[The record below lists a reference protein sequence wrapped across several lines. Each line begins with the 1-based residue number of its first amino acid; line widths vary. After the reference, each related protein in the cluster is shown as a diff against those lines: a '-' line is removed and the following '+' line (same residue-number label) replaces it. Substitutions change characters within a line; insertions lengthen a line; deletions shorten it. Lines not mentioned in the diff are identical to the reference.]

1 MNNKLKPINGEI
13 VNLNGIYIK
22 LENINPTGSIKFR
35 PALNMINHLLKE
47 KKLKKSD
54 TIIEATSG
62 NMGIA
67 LAYIC
72 NIYNINC
79 IIVLPEQEDETKI
92 KILKSYNAKLIITP
106 KEKGIKY
113 AVNIANELANN
124 NNEYYYLDQ
133 FNNIN
138 NPNAYTEVADDIINK
153 MKHIDYFICG
163 MGTSGCLMGIGKRL
177 KEKIPNIKIIG
188 IEPYESAYLTN
199 HEINSH
205 GIQGIGM
212 NQIPSFFDMSIID
225 QIEVIKTKDVICKTK
240 KMLKSGYDL
249 GISSCANLL
258 VCEKYLKDYPDKI
271 ILTIAHDGVIKYL
284 SVLND

>member
-1 MNNKLKPINGEI
+1 MNNKLIPIDGEI

-35 PALNMINHLLKE
+35 PALNMINNLIKE
-47 KKLKKSD
+47 KKLDKSD

-72 NIYNINC
+72 DIYNIKC
-79 IIVLPEQEDETKI
+79 IIVLPEVENKEKI
-92 KILKSYNAKLIITP
+92 DILKQYNAEVIITP

-113 AVNIANELANN
+113 SVEIAKELAKKNG
-124 NNEYYYLDQ
+124 YYYLDQ

-138 NPNAYTEVADDIINK
+138 NPLAYIDVANDIIK
-153 MKHIDYFICG
+153 QMKHIDYFICG
-163 MGTSGCLMGIGKRL
+163 MGTSGCIMGIGNEL
-177 KEKIPNIKIIG
+177 KKVFPNIKIIG
-188 IEPYESAYLTN
+188 IEPYESAFLTKHQINN
-199 HEINSH
+199 HD
-205 GIQGIGM
+205 IQGIGM
-212 NQIPSFFDMSIID
+212 NQIPSFFNIKIID
-225 QIEVIKTKDVICKTK
+225 KIETIKSIDVINKAK
-240 KMLKSGYDL
+240 NMNKLGYDL

-258 VCEKYLKDYPDKI
+258 VCEKYLLKNKNKI
-271 ILTIAHDGVIKYL
+271 ILTIAHDGVFKYL